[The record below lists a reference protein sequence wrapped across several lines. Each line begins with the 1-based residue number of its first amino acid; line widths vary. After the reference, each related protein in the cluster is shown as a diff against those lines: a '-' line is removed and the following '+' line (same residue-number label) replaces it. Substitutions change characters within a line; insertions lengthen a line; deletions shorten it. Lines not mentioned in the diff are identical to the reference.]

1 MASIT
6 VIGAGIAGLSVAW
19 EIIRHGHPVQVI
31 ENHHAGSGSSGGT
44 VGALAPHAP
53 DSWNEKKAVQ
63 FQSLLD
69 AAKFWDGVAQAAG
82 LDPGYARTGRIQAVA
97 ITDLPKLRARIEGA
111 NRHWQNAARMWLTQD
126 CPDGPLCPKS
136 PDGWWLM
143 DDLTA
148 RLSPRMA
155 CAALTTAI
163 TARGGEIITG
173 QHVIPETAPTPAIWA
188 TGTPGLAML
197 SDDLGRKIGQGVKGQ
212 SAALRFD
219 APTAPQIYADGLH
232 IVPHADG
239 SVGVGSTSEN
249 SFDHDNPDS
258 LLDAVISHAR
268 DICPALRKAPVLTR
282 WAGIRPR
289 ARSRAPL
296 IGPWPGREGHFVLNG
311 GFKIGFGMAP
321 ATARIMA
328 DLVLEGRDAIP
339 EIFRLQGSGEKPIS
353 GT

>member
-6 VIGAGIAGLSVAW
+6 VIGAGIAGLSAGW
-19 EIIRHGHPVQVI
+19 EIARRGHHVRVI
-31 ENHHAGSGSSGGT
+31 EADRIGAGSSGGT

-53 DSWNEKKAVQ
+53 DSWNIKKHTQ

-69 AAKFWDGVAQAAG
+69 AERFWAEVAEASG
-82 LDPGYARTGRIQAVA
+82 IDPGYARTGRVQAVA
-97 ITDLPKLRARIEGA
+97 LTDLPRLGARIEGA
-111 NRHWQNAARMWLTQD
+111 ARYWRDAAQMWLTQD
-126 CPDGPLCPKS
+126 RPAGPLVPES

-155 CAALTTAI
+155 GAALAAAI
-163 TARGGEIITG
+163 AAKGGEVVLGRTAGPDDIIG
-173 QHVIPETAPTPAIWA
+173 PAIWA
-188 TGTPGLAML
+188 TGAPGLAML
-197 SDDLGRKIGQGVKGQ
+197 GADLGRKVGQGVKGQ

-219 APTAPQIYADGLH
+219 AADAPQVYAEGLH

-239 SVGVGSTSEN
+239 TVGIGSTSEN
-249 SFDHDNPDS
+249 SFDHDGVDAQLN
-258 LLDAVISHAR
+258 AVIAR
-268 DICPALRKAPVLTR
+268 ARALCPALKDAPVVDR

-296 IGPWPGREGHFVLNG
+296 LGAWPGRPGHFVLNG

-321 ATARIMA
+321 VLARITA
-328 DLVLEGRDAIP
+328 DLVLDGQDHIP
-339 EIFRLQGSGEKPIS
+339 EGFRLQGSGDRPIS
-353 GT
+353 GA